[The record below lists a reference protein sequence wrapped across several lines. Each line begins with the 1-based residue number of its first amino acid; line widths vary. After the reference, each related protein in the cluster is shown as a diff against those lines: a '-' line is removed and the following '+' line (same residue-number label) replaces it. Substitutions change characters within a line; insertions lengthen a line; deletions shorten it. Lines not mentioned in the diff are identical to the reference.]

1 MCRAKAAKQ
10 TKETFL
16 LAHLAFFA
24 RNYNALTARRRMT
37 TLLATGMRNLTKCS
51 GLILMLAAAQDVFA
65 AEPWQ
70 NALARMPLGLP
81 QSGVRELNRTN
92 CVPLM
97 LNSFQSN
104 GVVKAL
110 IFMPGATDELYF
122 FRRAHATLTNANP
135 SLLDA
140 VMALTNQTHIQA
152 TFQPP
157 LLLLHTTED
166 SLDVIAAVKNESTA
180 AKLHQK
186 LVPGRVQFEDADWGD
201 VRSTLKGKLGI
212 GLRPF
217 ENASDT
223 WHFYRHNFAACGVTD
238 WEMLETLALA
248 GRTTFTVNWLTAEFQ
263 PDRREGVAPKLE
275 TFPIR

>member
-1 MCRAKAAKQ
+1 MHGA
-10 TKETFL
+10 
-16 LAHLAFFA
+16 LA
-24 RNYNALTARRRMT
+24 
-37 TLLATGMRNLTKCS
+37 G
-51 GLILMLAAAQDVFA
+51 
-65 AEPWQ
+65 EPWQ
-70 NALARMPLGLP
+70 DALARMPLGVP
-81 QSGVRELNRTN
+81 QSAVIKLNRTN

-97 LNSFQSN
+97 LDAFQSN

-122 FRRAHATLTNANP
+122 FRRAHAVLTNATP

-140 VMALTNQTHIQA
+140 VMALTNQTFIQV

-166 SLDVIAAVKNESTA
+166 SLDVIAAVKNKSTG
-180 AKLHQK
+180 AKLRHR
-186 LVPGRVQFEDADWGD
+186 LVPGRILLEDADWGV
-201 VRSTLKGKLGI
+201 VRSTLKGKLSV

-217 ENASDT
+217 ENTLPS

-248 GRTTFTVNWLTAEFQ
+248 GKTTFTLNWLTADFK
-263 PDRREGVAPKLE
+263 PDRRAGITPKLE
-275 TFPIR
+275 HFQLR

>member
-1 MCRAKAAKQ
+1 
-10 TKETFL
+10 
-16 LAHLAFFA
+16 
-24 RNYNALTARRRMT
+24 
-37 TLLATGMRNLTKCS
+37 
-51 GLILMLAAAQDVFA
+51 
-65 AEPWQ
+65 
-70 NALARMPLGLP
+70 MPLGL
-81 QSGVRELNRTN
+81 SHGSMTELNRTN

-97 LNSFQSN
+97 LAAFQSN

-140 VMALTNQTHIQA
+140 VVALTNQTHIQV

-166 SLDVIAAVKNESTA
+166 SLDVIATIKNESTA
-180 AKLHQK
+180 AKLHQR
-186 LVPGRVQFEDADWGD
+186 LVPGLVLFEDADWGV
-201 VRSTLKGKLGI
+201 VRTALKGKLGV

-217 ENASDT
+217 ENATDT
-223 WHFYRHNFAACGVTD
+223 WHFYRHDFAACGVTD

-248 GRTTFTVNWLTAEFQ
+248 GKTTFTVHWLTSDFQ
-263 PDRREGVAPKLE
+263 PDRREGVAPNLE
-275 TFPIR
+275 KFPIR

>member
-1 MCRAKAAKQ
+1 MA
-10 TKETFL
+10 
-16 LAHLAFFA
+16 
-24 RNYNALTARRRMT
+24 
-37 TLLATGMRNLTKCS
+37 TLLANGMKHLTKWS
-51 GLILMLAAAQDVFA
+51 GLILLLIASQGVSAG
-65 AEPWQ
+65 EPWQ
-70 NALARMPLGLP
+70 DALAGMPLGVP
-81 QSGVRELNRTN
+81 QNGMTELNRTN

-97 LNSFQSN
+97 LDSFQSN

-140 VMALTNQTHIQA
+140 VTALTNQTHIEA

-166 SLDVIAAVKNESTA
+166 SLDGFATVKNEKTA
-180 AKLHQK
+180 AKLRQR
-186 LVPGRVQFEDADWGD
+186 LVPGRVQLEDADWGV
-201 VRSTLKGKLGI
+201 VRAALKGKMSV

-217 ENASDT
+217 ENAMDT
-223 WHFYRHNFAACGVTD
+223 WHFYRHSFAACGVTD

-248 GRTTFTVNWLTAEFQ
+248 GKTTFTVHWLTADFQ
-263 PDRREGVAPKLE
+263 SDRREGVAPKLE
-275 TFPIR
+275 KFPVR